1 MAAAKEMR
9 HWNPGAQIGDDGYVL
24 ADVKAAVAEATA
36 GTTAEQEMRRRGA
49 NAPRPGQRGA
59 NAPRPGQRGANAPRP
74 GQRGANAPRPAHR
87 GANARRPGHIFTWRC
102 RISASPTRISAQ
114 GALISG
120 REART
125 AACADISPQRRVAVS
140 RVQRSTWRARGMALV
155 KEVMEAANPRKEKD
169 AGKQGKGEGGG
180 SHEQLYYVKT
190 CFASISMMANFADNL
205 LKKGGSEKLSDDEI
219 ELTLDKSASEDHE
232 RSILC
237 KLKEQCGAQFT
248 SKMEGMVKD
257 LRLAREN
264 AQDFDDWRSRHP
276 KDLNIELTVTV
287 LTTGF
292 WPTYKAMELALPEE
306 MVCGVEQFK
315 EFYEATTKHR
325 KLTWIYALGNCH
337 IKGNF
342 KAKPIELV
350 LSTFQAAP
358 VLLFNQ
364 EETMTYGDIKERLN
378 LPEEDITR
386 LLHSLSCAKYAVL
399 LKSPMNKS
407 IGKEDSFTFNY
418 AFTDRMRRIKI
429 SLPVQDEKK
438 KVIEDVDKDRR
449 YSIDAAIV
457 RTMKSRKQ
465 LQHQQTGF
473 LSRMMP
479 PSEMDPFLEAVDAAN
494 ISAAFSLLGLD
505 ACDQST
511 PHTEAAI
518 VQMSMPADFGG
529 LNLAL
534 LQSEAPAAFYSAQS
548 IVLPKLVV
556 QQLSRM
562 FKPDFKLIKKRIEDL
577 ISRDYMERDA
587 DSSNLYRYV
596 A

>member
-1 MAAAKEMR
+1 MFKKHVE
-9 HWNPGAQIGDDGYVL
+9 G
-24 ADVKAAVAEATA
+24 E
-36 GTTAEQEMRRRGA
+36 
-49 NAPRPGQRGA
+49 
-59 NAPRPGQRGANAPRP
+59 
-74 GQRGANAPRPAHR
+74 
-87 GANARRPGHIFTWRC
+87 
-102 RISASPTRISAQ
+102 
-114 GALISG
+114 
-120 REART
+120 
-125 AACADISPQRRVAVS
+125 
-140 RVQRSTWRARGMALV
+140 GMALV

-190 CFASISMMANFADNL
+190 CFANISMFHKSLKEAFESFCNKNVTGSSSADLMANFADNL

-219 ELTLDKSASEDHE
+219 ELTLDKVVELLAYISDKDLFGEFYRKKLSRRLLFDKSASEDHE
-232 RSILC
+232 RSILS

-257 LRLAREN
+257 LRLAREK

-350 LSTFQAAP
+350 LSTFQAAL

-399 LKSPMNKS
+399 LKSPANKS
-407 IGKEDSFTFNY
+407 IGKDDSFTFNH

-465 LQHQQTGF
+465 LQHQQ
-473 LSRMMP
+473 LI
-479 PSEMDPFLEAVDAAN
+479 LE
-494 ISAAFSLLGLD
+494 
-505 ACDQST
+505 
-511 PHTEAAI
+511 
-518 VQMSMPADFGG
+518 
-529 LNLAL
+529 
-534 LQSEAPAAFYSAQS
+534 
-548 IVLPKLVV
+548 VV

-587 DSSNLYRYV
+587 DNSNLYRYV